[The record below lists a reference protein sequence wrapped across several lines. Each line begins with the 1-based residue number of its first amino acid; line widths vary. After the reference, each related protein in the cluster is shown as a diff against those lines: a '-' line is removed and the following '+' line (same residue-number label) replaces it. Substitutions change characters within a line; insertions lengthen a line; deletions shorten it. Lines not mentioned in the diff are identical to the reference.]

1 TNPNTGEGYAMKF
14 WAAYKAKNMTQMK
27 QEWMDHFQAAD
38 SVDYM
43 KKNNVLLAS
52 PNVSVALQTDTNDI
66 GLIRVDVNK
75 VLCQYTWQLI
85 FCAEDEFDVLWDA
98 MVEEMD
104 GFGYKDL
111 YAFDCANYQ
120 TEVDAK
126 IAAASAVAE

>member
-1 TNPNTGEGYAMKF
+1 
-14 WAAYKAKNMTQMK
+14 
-27 QEWMDHFQAAD
+27 MDHFQAAD

-43 KKNNVLLAS
+43 KKNGVLLAS

-66 GLIRVDVNK
+66 AMIRVDVNK
-75 VLCQYTWQLI
+75 VLCEYTWQLI
-85 FCAEDEFDVLWDA
+85 FCAEEDFDALWDT